1 LGGVKINP
9 NIANERKT
17 GPRTPEGKKISR
29 FNALKTG
36 EYSKLLN
43 CLECNYCK
51 KKETCQYFEV
61 GADCS
66 LQEKIEKSIF
76 TNYISVF
83 DEAKRLY
90 KMFLAK
96 GMFEMQMGSE
106 TADKWFNLADK
117 QLRIIID
124 SAPKIRLLEMQSEY
138 FMKKEI
144 RQNSELENMI
154 RKLKDGRCKENKIES
169 CEKSQPSF

>member
-1 LGGVKINP
+1 M
-9 NIANERKT
+9 NIGNERKT
-17 GPRTPEGKKISR
+17 GPVTVAGKSVSR
-29 FNALKTG
+29 MNALKSG
-36 EYSKLLN
+36 QYSKILN
-43 CLECNYCK
+43 CMNCDFCK
-51 KKETCQYFEV
+51 KKENCQFFEE
-61 GADCS
+61 GSDCS

-106 TADKWFNLADK
+106 TADKWFHLADK
-117 QLRIIID
+117 QLRIMID
-124 SAPKIRLLEMQSEY
+124 SAPKIRLLETQSEY

-144 RQNSELENMI
+144 RQESELAQME
-154 RKLKDGRCKENKIES
+154 RKLMSTQKI
-169 CEKSQPSF
+169 